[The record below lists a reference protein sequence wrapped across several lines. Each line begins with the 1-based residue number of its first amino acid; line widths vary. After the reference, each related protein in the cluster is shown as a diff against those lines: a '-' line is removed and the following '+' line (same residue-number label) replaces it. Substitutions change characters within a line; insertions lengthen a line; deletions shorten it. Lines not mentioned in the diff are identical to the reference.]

1 MWANVKLGTTS
12 TVIEHIFYWSVL
24 IEATRK
30 KTHIVIFNSRDDIE
44 GCMELDKITQSTG

>member
-30 KTHIVIFNSRDDIE
+30 KKHTLLYLTLE
-44 GCMELDKITQSTG
+44 MT